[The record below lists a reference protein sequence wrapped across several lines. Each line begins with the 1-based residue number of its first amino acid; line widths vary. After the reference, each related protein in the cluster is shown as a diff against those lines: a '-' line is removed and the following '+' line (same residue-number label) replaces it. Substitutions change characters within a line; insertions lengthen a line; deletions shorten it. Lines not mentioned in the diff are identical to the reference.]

1 MDREIKGGKLILG
14 KKVIFNELQKMHS
27 PLHKPFP
34 YRATGKL
41 QRDLKSK
48 FTEDDVINADFNHYR
63 MHTAATLNSVLNENE
78 ENITFQQIKWLRKSF
93 FEWFPQYCFLETKI
107 VKYPILYRDF
117 MNYEKARKLLLYYL
131 TE

>member
-1 MDREIKGGKLILG
+1 MLLG
-14 KKVIFNELQKMHS
+14 KMVIFNELQKMHS
-27 PLHKPFP
+27 LLHKPFP

-48 FTEDDVINADFNHYR
+48 FTDDDCINADFNHYW
-63 MHTAATLNSVLNENE
+63 MHTAGTLSSVLNGNE
-78 ENITFQQIKWLRKSF
+78 QNIKFQQIKWLRKSF
-93 FEWFPQYCFLETKI
+93 FEWFPQYRSIETEI
-107 VKYPILYRDF
+107 VKYPVLYRDF

>member
-1 MDREIKGGKLILG
+1 MLLG

-34 YRATGKL
+34 YRDTRKL
-41 QRDLKSK
+41 QKDYKNT
-48 FTEDDVINADFNHYR
+48 FTEDDCINADLNYYW
-63 MHTAATLNSVLNENE
+63 MHTAGPLSYVLNKNE
-78 ENITFQQIKWLRKSF
+78 EKITFQQLRWLRISF
-93 FEWFPQYCFLETKI
+93 FEWFPQYRFLETEI
-107 VKYPILYRDF
+107 VKYPILHRDF

>member
-1 MDREIKGGKLILG
+1 MLLG

-27 PLHKPFP
+27 PLHKQFP

-48 FTEDDVINADFNHYR
+48 FTDNDCINADFNHYW
-63 MHTAATLNSVLNENE
+63 MHTTGTLSSVLNGNE
-78 ENITFQQIKWLRKSF
+78 QNITFQQIKWLRKSF
-93 FEWFPQYCFLETKI
+93 FEWFPQYRSIETEI
-107 VKYPILYRDF
+107 MNYPVLYRDF

>member
-1 MDREIKGGKLILG
+1 MVLG

-27 PLHKPFP
+27 PLYKPFP
-34 YRATGKL
+34 YRDTRKL
-41 QRDLKSK
+41 QQDYKNT
-48 FTEDDVINADFNHYR
+48 FTEDDCINADLNYYW
-63 MHTAATLNSVLNENE
+63 MHTAGTLIRVLNKNE
-78 ENITFQQIKWLRKSF
+78 KKISFQRILWLRKSF
-93 FEWFPQYCFLETKI
+93 FEWFPQYRFLETEI

>member
-1 MDREIKGGKLILG
+1 MLLG

-34 YRATGKL
+34 YRDTRKL
-41 QRDLKSK
+41 QRDFKNEFK
-48 FTEDDVINADFNHYR
+48 EDDVINADLNYYW
-63 MHTAATLNSVLNENE
+63 MHTAATLSFVLKRTE
-78 ENITFQQIKWLRKSF
+78 EDISFQQIKWLRKSF
-93 FEWFPQYCFLETKI
+93 FEWFPQYRFLETEI
-107 VKYPILYRDF
+107 MKYPILYRDF

>member
-1 MDREIKGGKLILG
+1 MKLG
-14 KKVIFNELQKMHS
+14 KQIIFKELQKMHS

-34 YRATGKL
+34 YRDTGKL

-48 FTEDDVINADFNHYR
+48 FTEDDVINADFNQYW

-78 ENITFQQIKWLRKSF
+78 KNITFQQIKWLRKSF
-93 FEWFPQYCFLETKI
+93 FEWYPQYRFLETEI

-117 MNYEKARKLLLYYL
+117 MNYEKTRKLLLYYL
-131 TE
+131 TD

>member
-1 MDREIKGGKLILG
+1 
-14 KKVIFNELQKMHS
+14 MHS

-41 QRDLKSK
+41 QRATGKLQRDLKSK
-48 FTEDDVINADFNHYR
+48 FTDDDCINADLIYYW
-63 MHTAATLNSVLNENE
+63 MHTAGTLSYILNNNE
-78 ENITFQQIKWLRKSF
+78 KEIVFDQIKWLKKSF
-93 FEWFPQYCFLETKI
+93 FEWFPQYRFIETEI